1 MFVQFGK
8 VFLFVI
14 ESFIFASE
22 RVFPALTSKSLF
34 WGIFVYFWGLEFG
47 FLGSYQCLASSAFET
62 QSQSI
67 SESTSSGIQSL
78 SISFL

>member
-34 WGIFVYFWGLEFG
+34 
-47 FLGSYQCLASSAFET
+47 
-62 QSQSI
+62 
-67 SESTSSGIQSL
+67 
-78 SISFL
+78 